1 MANVTVTNTADLL
14 KAVSAAK
21 SGDTIFLA
29 PGTYS
34 GVFIHDLAT
43 AGVTITS
50 ADPSNH
56 AILTDMTL
64 KNCSGLTVS
73 NLEMTVAKDTPYQI
87 VGSSNIVFDKLD
99 VHGSLDGT
107 SNDDT
112 RGMIVRDSSNVT
124 ISNSHFHEL
133 TDALSHL
140 DSQYVTITG
149 NSFDT
154 IRDDGIIGGGT
165 SHIVVSNNSFT
176 NFDHVGDVHPD
187 AIQFGTGNAASA
199 ATDITISGNVYTRGT
214 GVPVQGIWINDEI
227 GTMPYSNVTVQDN
240 VILGA
245 VYNGIVVSA
254 ATDATVTGNTV
265 LGTDGQTSWCG
276 VRNVAEA
283 TVSNNITTYLTN
295 IGSNTIES
303 GNVAAT
309 ALSDAV
315 MASFSLVNVG
325 SAMSTSSFAGH
336 TALTATDAAS
346 VKAAALAAVDLL
358 GYYDGPSTNG
368 PTYSFKVSTITGTA
382 GADRLTANAIGS
394 SHLMGLDGNDT
405 LTGNANGIS
414 STFEG
419 GKGDDTYI
427 VHQANDVIVEKP
439 GEGTDWVYSYVNL
452 TLAANVERMSAMC
465 AGLTLHGNALDNMMA
480 AWSGGSTLYG
490 EDGND
495 TLVGAAG
502 NDILFGGNGNDT
514 LNGNDG
520 NDQLSGNDGN
530 DVLNGGNGN
539 DALLGGN
546 GNDTLTGGP
555 GLDVLT
561 GGKGADVFLYRPGDF
576 NPANVA
582 TSKDVIT
589 DFNAAEGDKIDIHFI
604 DANVL
609 TSKDDAFTF
618 IGNQP
623 FHGVAGELRYAAD
636 GDGITVYGDTN
647 GDKIADLAIHLS
659 GVTTIAASSFM
670 L

>member
-21 SGDTIFLA
+21 SGDTISLA
-29 PGTYS
+29 SGTYS
-34 GVFIHDLAT
+34 GVFIHDVAK

-133 TDALSHL
+133 TDALGHL
-140 DSQYVTITG
+140 NSQYVTITG

-176 NFDHVGDVHPD
+176 NFDHVGGVHPD
-187 AIQFGTGNAASA
+187 CIQFGTGNAASA
-199 ATDITISGNVYTRGT
+199 GTDITISGNVFTRGT
-214 GVPVQGIWINDEI
+214 GVPVQGVWINDEI

-245 VYNGIVVSA
+245 VFNGIVVSS
-254 ATDATVTGNTV
+254 ATDAIVSGNTV

-276 VRNVAEA
+276 VRNVAHATLTDNIVTALANIDSHTVEA
-283 TVSNNITTYLTN
+283 
-295 IGSNTIES
+295 
-303 GNVAAT
+303 GNVQAT
-309 ALSDAV
+309 ALSDDL
-315 MASFSLVNVG
+315 MAGYSL
-325 SAMSTSSFAGH
+325 AG
-336 TALTATDAAS
+336 TGALAGADAAA
-346 VKAAALAAVDLL
+346 VKAAALEAIHLL

-368 PTYSFKVSTITGTA
+368 ATHDFHVSTITGTA

-394 SHLMGLDGNDT
+394 SHLLGLDGNDT
-405 LTGNANGIS
+405 LIGNANGIS
-414 STFEG
+414 SIFEG
-419 GKGDDTYI
+419 GKGNDTYI
-427 VHQANDVIVEKP
+427 VHQANDVIVENA
-439 GEGTDWVYSYVNL
+439 GEGTDWVYSYTDL
-452 TLAANVERMSAMC
+452 TLAANVERMTAMVD
-465 AGLTLHGNALDNMMA
+465 GLTLHGNALDNTLVA
-480 AWSGGSTLYG
+480 SVRGSTLYG

-495 TLVGAAG
+495 TLIGGAGKDTFHGGTG
-502 NDILFGGNGNDT
+502 NDL

-520 NDQLSGNDGN
+520 NDQLFGNDGN
-530 DVLNGGNGN
+530 DTLNGGNGN
-539 DALLGGN
+539 DTLVGGN
-546 GNDTLTGGP
+546 GNDVLSGGA

-561 GGKGADVFLYRPGDF
+561 GGKGADVFLFRFADF
-576 NPANVA
+576 NSANVGA
-582 TSKDVIT
+582 SKDVIT

-618 IGNQP
+618 IGGQA
-623 FHGVAGELRYAAD
+623 FHGVAGELRYIND
-636 GDGITVYGDTN
+636 GDGIAVYGDTN
-647 GDKIADLAIHLS
+647 GDRAPDIVIHLADQA
-659 GVTTIAASSFM
+659 TIASNSFM